1 MEDQRPE
8 GTVAQSKQPGGRA
21 STTSGKGCHWL
32 VLVLVQLDK
41 RTFVK
46 TISFTTILQEG
57 FICLFKLLAFK
68 LKSFQRMS
76 HEKAIQLFLWLR
88 KTERKPQEWDRYCNL
103 WGWLRHC
110 RISASD
116 LSMHETLSK
125 VAHVNHFVSY
135 LYIGV
140 FRHHVHIAS
149 LNDGC
154 RQLLK

>member
-8 GTVAQSKQPGGRA
+8 GTVAQSKQPGGPA

-68 LKSFQRMS
+68 LKSFQQMS

-88 KTERKPQEWDRYCNL
+88 KTERKPQEWHLYCNL
-103 WGWLRHC
+103 WGWLQHC
-110 RISASD
+110 RISAC
-116 LSMHETLSK
+116 MK
-125 VAHVNHFVSY
+125 HFQ
-135 LYIGV
+135 
-140 FRHHVHIAS
+140 R
-149 LNDGC
+149 
-154 RQLLK
+154 

>member
-1 MEDQRPE
+1 M
-8 GTVAQSKQPGGRA
+8 SKEKGKIIFPSWSLTEKISGENNENGR
-21 STTSGKGCHWL
+21 STARRDRCSEQAARWSRLNHQWKGVPL

-103 WGWLRHC
+103 WGWLQHC
-110 RISASD
+110 RISAC
-116 LSMHETLSK
+116 MK
-125 VAHVNHFVSY
+125 HFQ
-135 LYIGV
+135 
-140 FRHHVHIAS
+140 R
-149 LNDGC
+149 
-154 RQLLK
+154 